1 MRRKRRLSE
10 GGAMYDEAQAF
21 TVMLAKG
28 LKRLFGTL
36 LLAAMSMFS
45 MAAESTPPGALVIT
59 QSPWQQRHTEF
70 LAKPASL
77 MKLVT
82 ATAAW
87 ETLGPD
93 FRFATQL
100 RYQRIDEHQG
110 RVQLSFSG
118 DPTLRI
124 DDLLA
129 LFHQLKARGVSQI
142 TALTI
147 DDSLYAGHPWGTGQ
161 VWNDHG
167 ICFAAPTTAIIV
179 NHNCIRGNLK
189 PTQVGQP
196 ARLYMADYA
205 GVAFTNHVIT
215 QAPGEPSCEAL
226 HQVTSDNHFTLS
238 GCIDRQRHVLPL
250 AFSVVNVR
258 AYLTAI
264 IQRMTASQGI
274 EWTGQPTFAA
284 IDQVLYP
291 QALTHQSAPLTTLL
305 HRMLKRSDNL
315 IADSLFKQ
323 LGAQHYGTGTYH
335 NSAEVVWQVLADHQ
349 IARRNQ
355 VIQDGSGLS
364 RENLLYASTLY
375 QVLTL
380 WRDDPAFSPLIDFL
394 PVAGRDGTLKYRR
407 SVLAPTLKGHIQ
419 AKTGSMAGVSNLAG
433 YVRTSHGLS
442 PFVLI
447 ANQVSADDDA
457 ESAIKRMTDYETAWL
472 LKGYDHVSAIEPP
485 GLTESP
491 GEAENA
497 GMVED
502 KGVVEKQKPRQGD
515 HTAEVTA
522 TSQP

>member
-1 MRRKRRLSE
+1 MI
-10 GGAMYDEAQAF
+10 
-21 TVMLAKG
+21 LAKRLNRLLTHCQRACG
-28 LKRLFGTL
+28 LLSALLFTCVSMSS
-36 LLAAMSMFS
+36 LAA
-45 MAAESTPPGALVIT
+45 EPPPGALVIT
-59 QSPWQQRHTEF
+59 QASWQQRHTEF

-87 ETLGPD
+87 QTLGPD

-100 RYQRIDEHQG
+100 RYQRIDPQTG

-124 DDLLA
+124 DDLIS
-129 LFHQLKARGVSQI
+129 LFHQLKSAGVTHI
-142 TALTI
+142 TELTI

-179 NHNCIRGNLK
+179 SHNCIRGNLK

-215 QAPGEPSCEAL
+215 QAPGEPPCEAL

-238 GCIDRQRHVLPL
+238 GCIDRRRRVLPL

-264 IQRMTASQGI
+264 IQRMTENQGI
-274 EWTGQPTFAA
+274 EWSGQPTFAA
-284 IDQVLYP
+284 IDQALYP
-291 QALTHQSAPLTTLL
+291 QAFTHQSASLTKLI

-323 LGAQHYGTGTYH
+323 LGAQRYGTGTYQ
-335 NSAEVVWQVLADHQ
+335 NSAEVVWQILAEHQ

-375 QVLTL
+375 QILTL
-380 WRDDPAFSPLIDFL
+380 WRDNPTFSPLIDAL
-394 PVAGRDGTLKYRR
+394 PIAGRDGTLKYRR
-407 SVLAPTLKGHIQ
+407 SVQSPVLKGHIQ

-433 YVRTSHGLS
+433 YVITSQGLS

-447 ANQVSADDDA
+447 ANQVSADDEA
-457 ESAIKRMTDYETAWL
+457 QSAIKRMTDYETDWL
-472 LKGYDHVSAIEPP
+472 LQSIANANERASAHAVE
-485 GLTESP
+485 TERTVKAERTV
-491 GEAENA
+491 EAEPA
-497 GMVED
+497 TDM
-502 KGVVEKQKPRQGD
+502 
-515 HTAEVTA
+515 TA
-522 TSQP
+522 TSKP